1 MNNEF
6 SVLLN
11 QLNYPVLLVDAK
23 HKPQFANKKFLTLHK
38 FSLKALRELQN
49 SPIDKDAID
58 KKEYVLTQKSK
69 NFYFKVELSDVST
82 KDKTLYLISL
92 FDISKSKKLFDDI
105 VLKKKIFVQLS
116 EYLPEG
122 IVLFEQSIIYSNK
135 MFEKLIGYSSKEL
148 QSKKFEELVDASDL
162 ENFNE
167 NLYKMESQHKAY
179 RELELKLIT
188 KNKKEIWV
196 RLKASFI
203 INNNKKLCLSIVT
216 DIYHERLEISNL
228 TRLAYYDTLTGIYN
242 RRKFDDLML
251 SEFKRSKRYKR
262 DLCGLFLDIDHFK
275 KVNDTYGHDVGDIV
289 LQELAKSIQTHVR
302 ETDIFAR
309 WGGEE
314 FIILLPETN
323 KEEAFILAENI
334 RNEVGNFNFT
344 KAGHITISIGITQLK
359 DQEQQKSFI
368 KRLDKAMYKAK
379 QEGRNRSVA
388 L

>member
-38 FSLKALRELQN
+38 LSLKALRELQN
-49 SPIDKDAID
+49 SPIDKDAVD

-69 NFYFKVELSDVST
+69 IFYFKVELSNVST
-82 KDKTLYLISL
+82 DVKILYLISL
-92 FDISKSKKLFDDI
+92 FDISKSKKLYDDMF
-105 VLKKKIFVQLS
+105 LKKKMFEQLS

-122 IVLFEQSIIYSNK
+122 IVLFEDSIIYSNQ

-148 QSKKFEELVDASDL
+148 QSKRFEDLVDASDL

-203 INNNKKLCLSIVT
+203 MNENKRLCLSIVT
-216 DIYHERLEISNL
+216 DIYEERLEISNL
-228 TRLAYYDTLTGIYN
+228 TRLAYYDALTGIYN

-289 LQELAKSIQTHVR
+289 LQELAKTIQTHVR

-314 FIILLPETN
+314 FIILLPETD
-323 KEEAFILAENI
+323 KEKAFVLAENI

-344 KAGHITISIGITQLK
+344 KVGHITISIGITQLK
-359 DQEQQKSFI
+359 DQEQQKTFI
-368 KRLDKAMYKAK
+368 KRLDNAMYKAK